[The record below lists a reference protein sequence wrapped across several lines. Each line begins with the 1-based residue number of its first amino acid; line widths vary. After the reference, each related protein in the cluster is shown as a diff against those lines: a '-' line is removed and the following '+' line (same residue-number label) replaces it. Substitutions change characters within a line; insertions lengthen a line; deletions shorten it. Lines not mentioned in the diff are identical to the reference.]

1 MFIRHKIISGY
12 RYYYVVETV
21 VEDGKMKQHVVKY
34 LGSVEKIL
42 SVFGEHEKNKIQK

>member
-1 MFIRHKIISGY
+1 MFIRHKKISGY

-21 VEDGKMKQHVVKY
+21 VENGKMKQRVVKY

-42 SVFGEHEKNKIQK
+42 SVFREYEKNKK